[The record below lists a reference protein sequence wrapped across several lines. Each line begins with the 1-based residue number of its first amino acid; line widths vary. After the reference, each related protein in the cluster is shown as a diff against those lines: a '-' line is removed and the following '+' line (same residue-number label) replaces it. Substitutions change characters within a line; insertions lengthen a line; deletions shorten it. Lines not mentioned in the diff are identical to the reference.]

1 MSASQPNT
9 HNTIHT
15 NLRFGVHLDDRL
27 KLWWTDTKH
36 GGVPE
41 LVSDIK
47 GEGRWGKPKPW
58 KQIPTGDKNDAMVD
72 SNLVMDLL
80 LKRDG
85 ARRKKD
91 FATADGL
98 LARAVSSPSGG
109 LTLRVHDESRTW
121 RIWTERPP
129 PRKGE
134 IPASYEKLT
143 QERCLEI
150 GKENGWEQNPWKQIS
165 TDEENDAMV
174 DTNLV
179 TDLLMQRDA
188 ARDKKDFFTA
198 DALLAQAVSSPS
210 NGRTLRIHDESR
222 TWRIWTER
230 PPPRKGETPA
240 GYEGLTPEEMCLQIV
255 KENEPEKVDEI
266 EQLLRKF
273 PGREWN
279 VMKRLKERY
288 TSSN

>member
-1 MSASQPNT
+1 M
-9 HNTIHT
+9 
-15 NLRFGVHLDDRL
+15 GVHLDDRL

-179 TDLLMQRDA
+179 TDLLMQRVLHET
-188 ARDKKDFFTA
+188 KKIFSQRMHCWHKQCP
-198 DALLAQAVSSPS
+198 LLQMGAHFVSTTRAGLGEY
-210 NGRTLRIHDESR
+210 GRNDLPQGRAKH
-222 TWRIWTER
+222 
-230 PPPRKGETPA
+230 
-240 GYEGLTPEEMCLQIV
+240 
-255 KENEPEKVDEI
+255 
-266 EQLLRKF
+266 QL
-273 PGREWN
+273 
-279 VMKRLKERY
+279 VMKD
-288 TSSN
+288 